1 MDEREKRL
9 AKNETLFRSVNER
22 IEDVAS
28 TGGSDDHQFEFFCE
42 CSNAAC
48 NLLLPMTVAQYES
61 VRQNPKH
68 FIVAPGHELPEIELV
83 VARERTYQ
91 VVSKVGEAADYVTE
105 HDPRG
110 ES

>member
-22 IEDVAS
+22 IEEVAAS
-28 TGGSDDHQFEFFCE
+28 GVADDHQYEFFCE
-42 CSNAAC
+42 CSNAGC

-61 VRQNPKH
+61 VRKNPTH
-68 FIVAPGHELPEIELV
+68 FLVAPGHELPEIETV
-83 VARERTYQ
+83 VARERAYQ
-91 VVSKVGEAADYVTE
+91 VVAKLGEAAHYVEE
-105 HDPRG
+105 HDPRR